1 MVKTVTDLVC
11 SLTVP
16 DVKQAELEF
25 FIADIL
31 NRRLQS
37 TENVDRRVKS
47 VENFVKS
54 NNKANKRIVAQMKK
68 EEQNELKDI
77 QNIAML
83 FCQRKKALLGT

>member
-1 MVKTVTDLVC
+1 MSEVQKTRVVKTVTDLVC
-11 SLTVP
+11 SSTVP
-16 DVKQAELEF
+16 DVKEAELEF

-31 NRRLQS
+31 NRLLKS

-77 QNIAML
+77 RNIAML
-83 FCQRKKALLGT
+83 FC